1 VDSDRP
7 WAAPTDYVV
16 VGRRWTYAPPPRF
29 VYEAV
34 VDDMGQWLSLL
45 TDETRPRVAAARA
58 VDVVRLQ
65 PWVDPAVTAVELWL
79 ERNGPGAVMTVLAYG
94 EVPRLPDETRRRVR
108 HRLGTVFGAALREWL
123 DHGF

>member
-1 VDSDRP
+1 
-7 WAAPTDYVV
+7 
-16 VGRRWTYAPPPRF
+16 
-29 VYEAV
+29 
-34 VDDMGQWLSLL
+34 MGQWLSLL

-79 ERNGPGAVMTVLAYG
+79 ERNGPGAVMTVLAYA
-94 EVPRLPDETRRRVR
+94 EVPRLPDETRLWIKY
-108 HRLGTVFGAALREWL
+108 RLGTVFGAALREWL